1 MSAYPFKSPHV
12 FSNPHTPLQMPLYR
26 FGAIMSRAER
36 PARGATMVNLL
47 QRVPAAIFYGASVVA
62 IVAFAA
68 TAQTQTMPPLT
79 PTLSGGAPL
88 VIGHRGAAGHR
99 PEHTLASYSLAI
111 DFGVDFIEPDLVATK
126 DGVLIARHEND
137 ISGTTDVAQKFPGR
151 RTTKTID
158 GKAIEGYFTE
168 DFTLAEIKTL
178 RAKER
183 LAFRNQGWNGIY
195 EIPTLQEV
203 IELAKRRSVETGRVI
218 GIYPETKHPSYFRSI
233 GLALEA
239 PLIKVLAEYGYT
251 DASAPVFIQ
260 SFELQNLK
268 DLSKLTKVR
277 LVQLMEDGKLK
288 PYDFVA
294 AGDARTY
301 GDLMTPAGL
310 AAIAA
315 YASGIGPGKRSIVPQ
330 GANRALLPPTSLVA
344 DAHKAGLVVHPYTF
358 RDEPEFPAP
367 GFGPGPIKEYLQ
379 FYRLGVDGVFSDF
392 GDTAMRARRLMGR

>member
-1 MSAYPFKSPHV
+1 MSACPFKCPHL
-12 FSNPHTPLQMPLYR
+12 FSNVRTSRQIPTCRL
-26 FGAIMSRAER
+26 GAIRVGAMGARKQ
-36 PARGATMVNLL
+36 PARRTTMANRLR
-47 QRVPAAIFYGASVVA
+47 RVPAAILCGAL
-62 IVAFAA
+62 IVACAA
-68 TAQTQTMPPLT
+68 TAQTMPPLT
-79 PTLSGGAPL
+79 PTLSGGAPP
-88 VIGHRGAAGHR
+88 VIGHRGAAGHP
-99 PEHTLASYSLAI
+99 PEHTLASFSLAI

-158 GKAIEGYFTE
+158 GKAVEGYFTE

-183 LAFRNQGWNGIY
+183 LPFRNQGWNGIY

-203 IELAKRRSVETGRVI
+203 IELAKRRSLETSRV
-218 GIYPETKHPSYFRSI
+218 I
-233 GLALEA
+233 GLALEP
-239 PLIKVLAEYGYT
+239 PLIKVLTEYGYT

-260 SFELQNLK
+260 SFEVQNLK

-358 RDEPEFPAP
+358 RDE
-367 GFGPGPIKEYLQ
+367 
-379 FYRLGVDGVFSDF
+379 
-392 GDTAMRARRLMGR
+392 

>member
-1 MSAYPFKSPHV
+1 MA
-12 FSNPHTPLQMPLYR
+12 NRLR
-26 FGAIMSRAER
+26 
-36 PARGATMVNLL
+36 
-47 QRVPAAIFYGASVVA
+47 RVPATILFGALIIA
-62 IVAFAA
+62 CAA
-68 TAQTQTMPPLT
+68 TAQTMPPLT

-195 EIPTLQEV
+195 DIPTLQDV
-203 IELAKRRSVETGRVI
+203 IELAKRRSVETGRLI

-239 PLIKVLAEYGYT
+239 PLIKVLTEYGYT
-251 DASAPVFIQ
+251 EASAPVFIQ
-260 SFELQNLK
+260 SFEVQNLK

-294 AGDARTY
+294 AGDARSY

-315 YASGIGPGKRSIVPQ
+315 YANGIGPGKRSIVPQ

-358 RDEPEFPAP
+358 RDEPEFLAP
-367 GFGPGPIKEYLQ
+367 DYGLDPVKEYLQ
-379 FYRLGVDGVFSDF
+379 FYWLGVDGVFSDF
-392 GDTAMRARRLMGR
+392 GDTAVRARRLMGR